1 MTGIIRSA
9 RVATESK
16 TLPVPS
22 ASVPL
27 PPVHA
32 AGAAQ
37 IDAAARNQ
45 ASEAPISHVA
55 SYEHYKQRLEG
66 ELAELRRQ
74 AIASGKKEGL
84 EQGLEQGLQQGLQQ
98 GREAAAAECR
108 RELEALRQLIGTARE
123 ARDRH
128 VEDVA
133 EEAAEIVFAAVA
145 KILGD
150 GFQDRSAAVAAVAEA
165 IRRSKARGKLL
176 VRVSPAD
183 HPLLESRRS
192 ELLDGASTREI
203 EIVPDDQV
211 TLGGC
216 ILDSGASGS
225 LDARLDVQ
233 LERLRE
239 ALLQARSSWGTAT

>member
-22 ASVPL
+22 TSVTLAPA
-27 PPVHA
+27 HT
-32 AGAAQ
+32 AGAVQ
-37 IDAAARNQ
+37 IDAATRHQ
-45 ASEAPISHVA
+45 ASEAPISHVV

-74 AIASGKKEGL
+74 AIESGRKEGH
-84 EQGLEQGLQQGLQQ
+84 EQGLEQGLKQGFQQG
-98 GREAAAAECR
+98 GEAAAAECR
-108 RELEALRQLIGTARE
+108 RQLDALRQLIGTVGE
-123 ARDRH
+123 ARDRY

-150 GFQDRSAAVAAVAEA
+150 GFQDGSAAVAAVTEA
-165 IRRSKARGKLL
+165 IRRNKSRGKLL

-183 HPLLESRRS
+183 HALLESRRS
-192 ELLDGASTREI
+192 ELLEGATTREI

-211 TLGGC
+211 RLGGC
-216 ILDSGASGS
+216 ILESGVSGS

-239 ALLQARSSWGTAT
+239 ALLQARSSWGAT